1 MQRRRD
7 EVDVLRD
14 VFRER
19 IRTLERDA
27 LVAVL
32 IVAVDVVLRLEDV
45 LRLRDSHIEM
55 QRATIRAE
63 TDLLGMDAAVLNE
76 PVVYGVDGLLGR
88 AEDLCDPRGCPEL
101 SVARGLGVRDFEEV
115 LIELVEVGLRQGYLQ
130 RNDDVRVSATLER
143 PAHGGKRAG
152 LVNNA
157 FRKDRRVGCRSDG
170 DNSSGELDEDPRQQ
184 HHKSSDRPR
193 KLQAKKAGRPV
204 GRQERAECAGNS
216 PMCIAVLYIVLAT
229 LEARARAASWLPT
242 AVRFCCADHRE
253 DMRSKSNCQADEAAA
268 AVPTSGH

>member
-1 MQRRRD
+1 MVCTSRHLGVLQHVNTIESTVHECIHIGTGKYETHRDGSLWRARRPRENGLAVPCPLREASIAPRQMQRRRD

-32 IVAVDVVLRLEDV
+32 IVAVDVVLRLEDI
-45 LRLRDSHIEM
+45 LCLRDGHVQV
-55 QRATIRAE
+55 QRAAIRAE

-193 KLQAKKAGRPV
+193 K
-204 GRQERAECAGNS
+204 
-216 PMCIAVLYIVLAT
+216 
-229 LEARARAASWLPT
+229 
-242 AVRFCCADHRE
+242 
-253 DMRSKSNCQADEAAA
+253 
-268 AVPTSGH
+268 